1 MRPEHWLFTI
11 PLRLRSL
18 FRRAQADQELDDE
31 LREHLERKT
40 EEYVAQGIAQ
50 AEAHRR
56 ARLDMDGIEQTKEKC
71 RDARRVYWIQDLI
84 QDLRYGLRIL
94 RKSPGF
100 STVAVL
106 TLALGIGANTAI
118 FSLTDQILLR
128 ELPVPH
134 PEQIF
139 ILRSPGPNHGHTWG
153 DVDQGAQSFSY
164 PMYKD
169 LRERATVFSGLL
181 ACRRITV
188 NVSGHGETQAAHAD
202 LISGNFFQTLEVQ
215 PVLGRLFTSSDET
228 APGANTVA
236 VLSYSY
242 WSRQFGA
249 DPSILNKPLTVNG
262 IPLTVVG
269 VARKGFYG
277 VQIGLTPDLF
287 IPVTMKAQMA
297 PNPNQRLEDRTDH
310 WLPVMG
316 RLKPGTKVA
325 RAEAELQPIYQ
336 PLMESDA
343 KLHKLS
349 GDDWKRFISKP
360 LLLAGGA
367 HGRLVLQEGAQ
378 EPLLVL
384 MSMVG
389 LVLLIACA
397 NLAGLLVARGEARQR
412 EIGVRLAMGAKRM
425 RLIRQLLTES
435 LLVAIGGGAA
445 GIALAWWCL
454 NTITAAI
461 PPGQGML
468 GLVTNLDF
476 RVLWFAIALTLATSI
491 VFGLAPAMRA
501 TRLDLQS
508 TLKDQGSSV
517 SAGRSNVGLRKL
529 LIVSQVALTA
539 VLLAGAG
546 LFARTLV
553 NLEHANLG
561 VNTGRVLQFSVAP
574 DFNGSTPAQ
583 TIAFADRARNEIAAF
598 PGVRSVSISSAE
610 ILANDDYVSNFT
622 PEGYVPQP
630 GHVPQPGDD
639 TDAMYDYIG
648 PNYFST
654 MGIPLIAG
662 REFAESDTSG
672 SPKVCIINQQLAQRS
687 FAGRNPIGLHLT
699 SGAGK
704 LYTNPPMEI
713 VGVVANSKWDDA
725 RSDIV
730 PFLYMPYSQDAN
742 LGHLAF
748 YIRTERDPVLMAP
761 SLRSLIQQLDPNLPV
776 NNMRT
781 LEEQVSNSMLNDR
794 VVTGLS
800 VSLALLAAL
809 LAALGLYGVLAYVVA
824 RRTRE
829 IGIRIALGGGRANI
843 LQLVVGQGVRLTLV
857 GGAIGLVAAL
867 VATRWVASLL
877 YGVTAHDPL
886 TFVGAVALLAIVS
899 GAACYIPARRAMR
912 VDPMVALR
920 YE

>member
-1 MRPEHWLFTI
+1 MSLLQHI
-11 PLRLRSL
+11 ASGLRSL
-18 FRRAQADQELDDE
+18 LRKERVSRELDEE
-31 LREHLERKT
+31 LNGFLDMAVEEKMKHGMSRKDAHRAVRLER
-40 EEYVAQGIAQ
+40 GS
-50 AEAHRR
+50 
-56 ARLDMDGIEQTKEKC
+56 LDVTKEEVRSAGWESFVETC
-71 RDARRVYWIQDLI
+71 WQDF
-84 QDLRYGLRIL
+84 RFAVRML

-100 STVAVL
+100 TAVAIL

-134 PEQIF
+134 PEQLF

-169 LRERATVFSGLL
+169 LRERVTVFSGLL

-215 PVLGRLFTSSDET
+215 PVLGRFFASSDET

-249 DPSILNKPLTVNG
+249 DPSILNKPLAVNG

-349 GDDWKRFISKP
+349 GDDLKRFISKP

-445 GIALAWWCL
+445 GIALA
-454 NTITAAI
+454 
-461 PPGQGML
+461 
-468 GLVTNLDF
+468 
-476 RVLWFAIALTLATSI
+476 
-491 VFGLAPAMRA
+491 
-501 TRLDLQS
+501 
-508 TLKDQGSSV
+508 
-517 SAGRSNVGLRKL
+517 
-529 LIVSQVALTA
+529 
-539 VLLAGAG
+539 
-546 LFARTLV
+546 
-553 NLEHANLG
+553 
-561 VNTGRVLQFSVAP
+561 
-574 DFNGSTPAQ
+574 
-583 TIAFADRARNEIAAF
+583 
-598 PGVRSVSISSAE
+598 
-610 ILANDDYVSNFT
+610 
-622 PEGYVPQP
+622 
-630 GHVPQPGDD
+630 
-639 TDAMYDYIG
+639 
-648 PNYFST
+648 
-654 MGIPLIAG
+654 
-662 REFAESDTSG
+662 
-672 SPKVCIINQQLAQRS
+672 
-687 FAGRNPIGLHLT
+687 
-699 SGAGK
+699 
-704 LYTNPPMEI
+704 
-713 VGVVANSKWDDA
+713 
-725 RSDIV
+725 
-730 PFLYMPYSQDAN
+730 
-742 LGHLAF
+742 
-748 YIRTERDPVLMAP
+748 
-761 SLRSLIQQLDPNLPV
+761 
-776 NNMRT
+776 
-781 LEEQVSNSMLNDR
+781 
-794 VVTGLS
+794 
-800 VSLALLAAL
+800 
-809 LAALGLYGVLAYVVA
+809 
-824 RRTRE
+824 
-829 IGIRIALGGGRANI
+829 
-843 LQLVVGQGVRLTLV
+843 
-857 GGAIGLVAAL
+857 
-867 VATRWVASLL
+867 
-877 YGVTAHDPL
+877 
-886 TFVGAVALLAIVS
+886 
-899 GAACYIPARRAMR
+899 
-912 VDPMVALR
+912 
-920 YE
+920 

>member
-1 MRPEHWLFTI
+1 MSLFRKFATG
-11 PLRLRSL
+11 LRSL
-18 FRRAQADQELDDE
+18 FRKDQVDRELDEELGAYLEMEAAEKMRQGVSRKDA
-31 LREHLERKT
+31 LREVRLERGSL
-40 EEYVAQGIAQ
+40 EV
-50 AEAHRR
+50 
-56 ARLDMDGIEQTKEKC
+56 TKELVRSGGWEC
-71 RDARRVYWIQDLI
+71 FVETCWQDLHYSV
-84 QDLRYGLRIL
+84 RML

-100 STVAVL
+100 AAVAVL
-106 TLALGIGANTAI
+106 TFALGIGANTAI

-134 PEQIF
+134 PEQLV

-164 PMYKD
+164 LLYKD
-169 LRERATVFSGLL
+169 LRERSTVFYSLL
-181 ACRRITV
+181 ACRGTTV

-202 LISGNFFQTLEVQ
+202 LVSGNFFETLEVQ
-215 PVLGRLFTSSDET
+215 PALGRLLMPGDET
-228 APGANTVA
+228 ASGANTVA
-236 VLSYSY
+236 VLSYDY
-242 WSRQFGA
+242 WSRKFSA
-249 DPSILNKPLTVNG
+249 DPAILNKPLTVNG
-262 IPLTVVG
+262 VPLTIVG
-269 VARKGFYG
+269 VTRKGFFG
-277 VQIGLTPDLF
+277 VQIGLTPDIF

-297 PNPNQRLEDRTDH
+297 PNPNQTLEDRTDH

-316 RLKPGTKVA
+316 RLKPGITVA
-325 RAEAELQPIYQ
+325 RAEAELHPIYQ
-336 PLMESDA
+336 PILESDA
-343 KLHKLS
+343 KLLKLS
-349 GDDWKRFISKP
+349 GDDLKRFISKP
-360 LLLAGGA
+360 LLLMSGA
-367 HGRLVLQEGAQ
+367 HGRLVLQEGTQ

-397 NLAGLLVARGEARQR
+397 NLAGLLVARGEARRR
-412 EIGVRLAMGAKRM
+412 EIGVRLAMGARRA

-435 LLVAIGGGAA
+435 LLIAIAGGAA
-445 GIALAWWCL
+445 GIALARWCL
-454 NTITAAI
+454 NAIMAAI

-468 GLVTNLDF
+468 GLVRSPDL
-476 RVLWFAIALTLATSI
+476 RVLSFAIVLTLANTI
-491 VFGLAPAMRA
+491 LFGLAPAMRA

-508 TLKDQGSSV
+508 TLKDQGSNL
-517 SAGRSNVGLRKL
+517 SAGRSNLSLRKVL
-529 LIVSQVALTA
+529 TVSQVALTA

-546 LFARTLV
+546 LFARTLM

-561 VNTGRVLQFSVAP
+561 VKTSHVLQFKVAP
-574 DFNGSTPAQ
+574 SLNGSTPAQ
-583 TIAFADRARNEIAAF
+583 TLAFADRARNEIAAF
-598 PGVRSVSISSAE
+598 PGVRSASISTTE
-610 ILANDDYVSNFT
+610 IFAGDDRSSNFT
-622 PEGYVPQP
+622 PEGYSLR
-630 GHVPQPGDD
+630 PGDD

-662 REFAESDTSG
+662 REFSEADTAT
-672 SPKVCIINQQLAQRS
+672 SPKVCIINEKQAQR
-687 FAGRNPIGLHLT
+687 FFVGRNPIGLHMT
-699 SGAGK
+699 QGSGR

-730 PFLYMPYSQDAN
+730 PFLYMPYSQDVN

-748 YIRTERDPVLMAP
+748 YVRTERDPAP
-761 SLRSLIQQLDPNLPV
+761 IAAALRSLIQRLDPNLPV

-794 VVTGLS
+794 LVTGLS

-829 IGIRIALGGGRANI
+829 IGIRIALGGERADI
-843 LQLVVGQGVRLTLV
+843 LGLVVGQGVRLTLG

-867 VATRWVASLL
+867 VATRLVASLL
-877 YGVTAHDPL
+877 YGVTPHDPL
-886 TFVGAVALLAIVS
+886 TFVGVVALLAIVS

-912 VDPMVALR
+912 VDPMIALR

>member
-1 MRPEHWLFTI
+1 M
-11 PLRLRSL
+11 
-18 FRRAQADQELDDE
+18 
-31 LREHLERKT
+31 
-40 EEYVAQGIAQ
+40 
-50 AEAHRR
+50 
-56 ARLDMDGIEQTKEKC
+56 
-71 RDARRVYWIQDLI
+71 
-84 QDLRYGLRIL
+84 L

-100 STVAVL
+100 AAVAVL

-134 PEQIF
+134 PAQLF

-169 LRERATVFSGLL
+169 LRERATLFSGLL

-202 LISGNFFQTLEVQ
+202 LVSGNFFETLEVQ
-215 PVLGRLFTSSDET
+215 PALGRLFMPGDET
-228 APGANTVA
+228 ASGANPVA

-262 IPLTVVG
+262 IPLTAVG

-277 VQIGLTPDLF
+277 VQIGLAPDLF
-287 IPVTMKAQMA
+287 IPVTMKGQMA
-297 PNPNQRLEDRTDH
+297 PNPNQTLEDRTDQ

-316 RLKPGTKVA
+316 RLKPGMTVA
-325 RAEAELQPIYQ
+325 RAEAELQPIYH
-336 PLMESDA
+336 PILESDA
-343 KLHKLS
+343 KLLKLS
-349 GDDWKRFISKP
+349 GDDLKRFISKP
-360 LLLAGGA
+360 LLLISGA

-412 EIGVRLAMGAKRM
+412 ELGVRLAMGAKRTRM
-425 RLIRQLLTES
+425 IRQLLTES
-435 LLVAIGGGAA
+435 LLIATAGGAA
-445 GIALAWWCL
+445 GMALASWCL
-454 NTITAAI
+454 SAIMAAI

-476 RVLWFAIALTLATSI
+476 RVLWFAIALTLATTI
-491 VFGLAPAMRA
+491 LFGLAPAMRA

-508 TLKDQGSSV
+508 ALKDQGSNI
-517 SAGRSNVGLRKL
+517 SAGRSNLALRKV

-546 LFARTLV
+546 LFARTLM

-561 VNTGRVLQFSVAP
+561 VNTSHVLQFSVAP

-583 TIAFADRARNEIAAF
+583 TLAFADRARNEIAAL
-598 PGVRSVSISSAE
+598 PGVRSVSISSAP
-610 ILANDDYVSNFT
+610 IFANDDYVSNFT

-648 PNYFST
+648 VNYFST

-662 REFAESDTSG
+662 REFSEADTAT
-672 SPKVCIINQQLAQRS
+672 SPKVCIINEKQAQR
-687 FAGRNPIGLHLT
+687 FFLGRNPIGLHMT
-699 SGAGK
+699 HGSGK

-725 RSDIV
+725 RSDIA
-730 PFLYMPYSQDAN
+730 PFLYMPYSQDVN

-748 YIRTERDPVLMAP
+748 YVRTERDPAP
-761 SLRSLIQQLDPNLPV
+761 VASALRSLIQRLDPNLPV

-794 VVTGLS
+794 LVTGLS
-800 VSLALLAAL
+800 ISLAFLAAL
-809 LAALGLYGVLAYVVA
+809 LAALGLYGVLTYVVA

-829 IGIRIALGGGRANI
+829 IGIRIALGGERADI
-843 LQLVVGQGVRLTLV
+843 LRLVVGQGGRLTVV
-857 GGAIGLVAAL
+857 GSAIGIVAAL
-867 VATRWVASLL
+867 VAMRWVASLL

-886 TFVGAVALLAIVS
+886 TFVGVVALLAIVS
-899 GAACYIPARRAMR
+899 GVACYIPARRAMR
-912 VDPMVALR
+912 VDPMTALR

>member
-1 MRPEHWLFTI
+1 MSLFRNFATG
-11 PLRLRSL
+11 LRSL
-18 FRRAQADQELDDE
+18 FRKNQVDRELDEELGAYLEMEAAEKMRQGVSRKDA
-31 LREHLERKT
+31 LREVRLERGSL
-40 EEYVAQGIAQ
+40 EV
-50 AEAHRR
+50 
-56 ARLDMDGIEQTKEKC
+56 TKELVRSGGWEC
-71 RDARRVYWIQDLI
+71 FVEPCWQDLHYSV
-84 QDLRYGLRIL
+84 RML

-100 STVAVL
+100 AAVAVL

-134 PEQIF
+134 PEQLV

-164 PMYKD
+164 LMYKD
-169 LRERATVFSGLL
+169 LRERSTVFYSLL
-181 ACRRITV
+181 ACRGTTV

-202 LISGNFFQTLEVQ
+202 LVSGNFFETLEVQ
-215 PVLGRLFTSSDET
+215 PALGRLLMPGDET
-228 APGANTVA
+228 ASGANTVA
-236 VLSYSY
+236 VLSYDY
-242 WSRQFGA
+242 WSRKFGA
-249 DPSILNKPLTVNG
+249 DPAILNKPLTVNG
-262 IPLTVVG
+262 VPLTVVG
-269 VARKGFYG
+269 VTRKGFFG
-277 VQIGLTPDLF
+277 VQIGLTPDIF

-297 PNPNQRLEDRTDH
+297 PNPNQTLEDRTDH

-316 RLKPGTKVA
+316 RLKPGITVA
-325 RAEAELQPIYQ
+325 RAEAELHPIYQ
-336 PLMESDA
+336 PILESDA
-343 KLHKLS
+343 KLLKLS
-349 GDDWKRFISKP
+349 GDDLKRFISKP
-360 LLLAGGA
+360 LLLMSGA
-367 HGRLVLQEGAQ
+367 HGRLVLQEGTQ

-397 NLAGLLVARGEARQR
+397 NLAGLLVARGEARRR
-412 EIGVRLAMGAKRM
+412 EIGVRLAMGARRA

-435 LLVAIGGGAA
+435 LLIAIAGGAA
-445 GIALAWWCL
+445 GIALARWCL
-454 NTITAAI
+454 NAIMAAI

-468 GLVTNLDF
+468 GFVRSPDLRL
-476 RVLWFAIALTLATSI
+476 LSFAIVLTLATTI
-491 VFGLAPAMRA
+491 FFGLAPAMRA

-508 TLKDQGSSV
+508 TLKDQGSNL
-517 SAGRSNVGLRKL
+517 SAGRSNLPLHKV

-546 LFARTLV
+546 LFARTLA

-561 VNTGRVLQFSVAP
+561 VKTSHVLQFKVAP
-574 DFNGSTPAQ
+574 SLNGSTPAQ
-583 TIAFADRARNEIAAF
+583 TLAFADRARNEIAAF
-598 PGVRSVSISSAE
+598 PGVRSASISTTE
-610 ILANDDYVSNFT
+610 IFAGDDRSSNFM
-622 PEGYVPQP
+622 PEGYSLR
-630 GHVPQPGDD
+630 PGDD

-662 REFAESDTSG
+662 REFSEADTAT
-672 SPKVCIINQQLAQRS
+672 SPKVCIINEKQAQR
-687 FAGRNPIGLHLT
+687 FFVGRNPIGLHMT
-699 SGAGK
+699 QGSGR

-730 PFLYMPYSQDAN
+730 PFLYMPYSQDVN

-748 YIRTERDPVLMAP
+748 YVRTERDPAP
-761 SLRSLIQQLDPNLPV
+761 IAAALRSLIQRLDPNLPV

-794 VVTGLS
+794 LVTGLS

-829 IGIRIALGGGRANI
+829 IGIRIALGGERADI
-843 LQLVVGQGVRLTLV
+843 LGLVVGQGVRLTLG

-867 VATRWVASLL
+867 VATRLVASLL
-877 YGVTAHDPL
+877 YGVTPHDPL
-886 TFVGAVALLAIVS
+886 TFVGVVALLAIVS

-912 VDPMVALR
+912 VDPMIALR